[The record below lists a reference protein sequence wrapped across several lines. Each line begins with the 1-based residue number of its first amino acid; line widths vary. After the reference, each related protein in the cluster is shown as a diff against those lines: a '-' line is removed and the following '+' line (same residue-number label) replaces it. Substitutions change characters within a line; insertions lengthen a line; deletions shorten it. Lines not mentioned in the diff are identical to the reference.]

1 MELQDKIG
9 RQHLVDKME
18 YLIKN
23 LPQDEH
29 FCLALDGEWGSGKSF
44 VMGMLQNEFE
54 SHADEYLVI
63 NYDAWKNNFY
73 PDPLIAIL
81 YCVLDSI
88 PKLHLAKK
96 DLRLVLR
103 AAKQVARDRIAN
115 GVDFF
120 IDELYKTGGW
130 PSVCAFAMEIIKL
143 VIKQAKSSIL
153 GNKLFDDYKS
163 YQSLLNESLAVLN
176 ALTAQ
181 KTADGKQR
189 RLIIL
194 VDEIDRCL
202 PNEQLIVLERLH
214 HLFAVKNCAVIIALN
229 KKAIYSTFDNQYGGN
244 GIEYLRKFFSYNF
257 VVETEYTTLLSNL
270 IKDFIEDIN
279 NSKKQNYVYTEQE
292 IEPLISALL
301 NEFCRISLTYKF
313 SYSNRDV
320 KNYFD
325 KFHRIWEK
333 DKPLNIAYIGFLLF
347 MVLYKQYE
355 EAYFPAYKEGMWN
368 NNPPETFKFGDNVLT
383 TSGYP
388 FSYEQINASYP
399 LYNNSF
405 CNKFT
410 SFMNSVRFRNDK
422 DVSDWFQILN
432 STNFY
437 RLYTFNEKDG
447 VIVEN
452 CFKEIENYGTM
463 TKGNRNEKQRN

>member
-9 RQHLVDKME
+9 RQQLVDKME

-44 VMGMLQNEFE
+44 VMGMLRERLKE
-54 SHADEYLVI
+54 HSEYIVI

-88 PKLHLAKK
+88 PKQHLAKK

-103 AAKQVARDRIAN
+103 AAKQVARDKIVN

-130 PSVCAFAMEIIKL
+130 PSVCAFAMEIIKS

-153 GNKLFDDYKS
+153 DNKLFNDYKS

-189 RLIIL
+189 RLIIM

-214 HLFAVKNCAVIIALN
+214 HLFAVKNCAVIVALN

-257 VVETEYTTLLSNL
+257 IVETEYPAFLRNL
-270 IKDFIEDIN
+270 IKDFIDDIN
-279 NSKKQNYVYTEQE
+279 NSKKQDYVYTEQE
-292 IEPLISALL
+292 IDPLISALL
-301 NEFCRISLTYKF
+301 NEFRRISLTYKF
-313 SYSNRDV
+313 SYSNRDIQ
-320 KNYFD
+320 NYFN
-325 KFHRIWEK
+325 KFHK
-333 DKPLNIAYIGFLLF
+333 K
-347 MVLYKQYE
+347 
-355 EAYFPAYKEGMWN
+355 
-368 NNPPETFKFGDNVLT
+368 
-383 TSGYP
+383 
-388 FSYEQINASYP
+388 
-399 LYNNSF
+399 
-405 CNKFT
+405 
-410 SFMNSVRFRNDK
+410 
-422 DVSDWFQILN
+422 
-432 STNFY
+432 
-437 RLYTFNEKDG
+437 
-447 VIVEN
+447 
-452 CFKEIENYGTM
+452 
-463 TKGNRNEKQRN
+463 

>member
-9 RQHLVDKME
+9 RQQLVDKME

-44 VMGMLQNEFE
+44 VMGMLRERLKE
-54 SHADEYLVI
+54 HSEYIVI

-73 PDPLIAIL
+73 SDPLIAIL
-81 YCVLDSI
+81 SCIIDAMQE
-88 PKLHLAKK
+88 KLSEINGFQEAVK
-96 DLRLVLR
+96 
-103 AAKQVARDRIAN
+103 AAGK
-115 GVDFF
+115 
-120 IDELYKTGGW
+120 E
-130 PSVCAFAMEIIKL
+130 AMNSFLKSN
-143 VIKQAKSSIL
+143 KQAGKIASFIKTIVRVINRVQKPFQKDTTKGSISE
-153 GNKLFDDYKS
+153 FKS
-163 YQSLLNESLAVLN
+163 YQSLLSDVQDC
-176 ALTAQ
+176 LTKITEYHEYQ
-181 KTADGKQR
+181 NKVNKI
-189 RLIIL
+189 IIL

-301 NEFCRISLTYKF
+301 NEFSRISLTYKF

-355 EAYFPAYKEGMWN
+355 EAYFQAYKEGMWN

>member
-1 MELQDKIG
+1 MIDLPKDKIG
-9 RQHLVDKME
+9 RQLLVDKIKYLME
-18 YLIKN
+18 N
-23 LPQDEH
+23 LPKDEH
-29 FCLALDGEWGSGKSF
+29 FCLALDGKWGSGKSF
-44 VMGMLQNEFE
+44 VMGMLQNELE
-54 SHADEYLVI
+54 SHSDEYIVI

-88 PKLHLAKK
+88 PKQKLAKK

-103 AAKQVARDRIAN
+103 AAKRVARDKIVN

-130 PSVCAFAMEIIKL
+130 SSVCAFAMEIIKL

-153 GNKLFDDYKS
+153 DNKLFDDYKS

-181 KTADGKQR
+181 KTDDGKQR
-189 RLIIL
+189 RLIIM

-257 VVETEYTTLLSNL
+257 IIETAYSTFLRNL
-270 IKDFIEDIN
+270 VKDFIEDIN
-279 NSKKQNYVYTEQE
+279 NSKKQDYVYTEQE
-292 IEPLISALL
+292 IEPLITALL
-301 NEFCRISLTYKF
+301 NEFRRISSDNGI
-313 SYSNRDV
+313 SYSNRDIR
-320 KNYFD
+320 NYFEI
-325 KFHRIWEK
+325 FYNIWAK

-347 MVLYKQYE
+347 MVLYKQYD
-355 EAYFPAYKEGMWN
+355 EARFQEYKNGTWKDN
-368 NNPPETFKFGDNVLT
+368 QLETFKFGDNIQT
-383 TSGYP
+383 TSGYT
-388 FSYEQINASYP
+388 FSYKNMNDTYSM
-399 LYNNSF
+399 YNNNF

-410 SFMNSVRFRNDK
+410 SFMNSVRFRNDRG
-422 DVSDWFQILN
+422 VYNWFQILN
-432 STNFY
+432 SSNFY
-437 RLYTFNEKDG
+437 PLYTLNEKDS
-447 VIVEN
+447 ITVEE

-463 TKGNRNEKQRN
+463 TNGN